1 MTRTSQSSRNSFLVQ
16 GVPKYS
22 RAAMYGKRGKYL
34 KKDWKPVEKKAEAP
48 VATKAPKWYP
58 AEDLPSRR
66 PVRKAAPKPTKLR
79 ASITPG
85 TVLILL
91 SGRFAG
97 RRVVFLKQL
106 TSGLLLVS
114 GPYKLNGVPLRR
126 VNQAYVIATSTS
138 VDVSKVNVPENV
150 DDAYFKAP
158 KKAKKAGKFF
168 AEEEKPKNTVSDA
181 RKADQKSV
189 DDAIMASVKATAGL
203 KEYLGAR
210 FALTNGQF
218 PHEMNF

>member
-1 MTRTSQSSRNSFLVQ
+1 M
-16 GVPKYS
+16 G
-22 RAAMYGKRGKYL
+22 
-34 KKDWKPVEKKAEAP
+34 
-48 VATKAPKWYP
+48 
-58 AEDLPSRR
+58 
-66 PVRKAAPKPTKLR
+66 
-79 ASITPG
+79 
-85 TVLILL
+85 
-91 SGRFAG
+91 
-97 RRVVFLKQL
+97 VFLKQL

-181 RKADQKSV
+181 RKADQSLL
-189 DDAIMASVKATAGL
+189 MMLSWLLL
-203 KEYLGAR
+203 KLLLVSKNTSELDLLS
-210 FALTNGQF
+210 LTDNSLTR
-218 PHEMNF
+218 